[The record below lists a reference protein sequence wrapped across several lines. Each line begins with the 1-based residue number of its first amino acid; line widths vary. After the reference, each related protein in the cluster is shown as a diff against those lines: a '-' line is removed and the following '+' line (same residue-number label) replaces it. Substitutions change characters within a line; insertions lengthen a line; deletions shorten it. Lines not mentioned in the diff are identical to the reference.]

1 MGIREKVEVAFLRG
15 QAGGR
20 VGLLQGMLIPL
31 SLIYQLV
38 MTVRSF
44 LYANGLIASRR
55 LVRPV
60 ISVGNLTAG
69 GTGKTP
75 LVIHMVRHLS
85 SQGLGLAV
93 LSRGYKGKP
102 AQAVNTVSDLK
113 GIRLGVRESGDEPYL
128 MAGKL
133 PGTPVLVGKD
143 RFALGSEAILRFDP
157 DCLIL
162 DDGFQHLSLSRECN
176 IILLDGEFP
185 FGNGLCLPSGS
196 LREGVSAIRRAD
208 LIAISGDPSGEVLS
222 RIRGLAPG
230 VPVHV
235 VRFEASGL
243 RSLPSHE
250 VESLSLLQGKR
261 VMAFAGI
268 ARPERFFRSIER
280 AGAELVHRRSF
291 PDHHPYTGE
300 EAASLFRDGL
310 EHKVDCLITTEKDAV
325 RFPEVPQE
333 LPVFALVLSVEFQDE
348 ERFFGEI
355 QRCLSNFSS
364 LSGLTG

>member
-1 MGIREKVEVAFLRG
+1 MGIREKVVAAFSRG
-15 QAGGR
+15 QASGR
-20 VGLLQGMLIPL
+20 VGLLGMILIPL
-31 SLIYQLV
+31 SLVYQLV
-38 MTVRSF
+38 MAVRSF
-44 LYANGLIASRR
+44 LYAYGLIASRR

-75 LVIHMVRHLS
+75 LVIKIVQHLTL
-85 SQGLGLAV
+85 QGLGFAV
-93 LSRGYKGKP
+93 LSRGYKGKST
-102 AQAVNTVSDLK
+102 QAVNTVSDLA
-113 GIRLGVRESGDEPYL
+113 GIRLGARESGDEPYL

-143 RFALGSEAILRFDP
+143 RFALGNEAILRFDP

-176 IILLDGEFP
+176 ILLLDGEFP

-196 LREGVSAIRRAD
+196 LREGASAIRRAD
-208 LIAISGDPSGEVLS
+208 LIAVTGEPSEAVLS
-222 RIRGLAPG
+222 RIRSLAPG
-230 VPVHV
+230 VPLHI
-235 VRFEASGL
+235 VRFTASGL
-243 RSLPSHE
+243 RRLPSYE
-250 VESLSLLQGKR
+250 VEPLSMLQGKR

-268 ARPERFFRSIER
+268 ARPERFFRSIEG

-291 PDHHPYTGE
+291 PDHYPYSSE
-300 EAASLFRDGL
+300 EAASLFSDGL

-333 LPVFALVLSVEFQDE
+333 LPLFALVLSVELHDPDG
-348 ERFFGEI
+348 FFGEVR
-355 QRCLSNFSS
+355 RCLS
-364 LSGLTG
+364 LAKPEG

>member
-1 MGIREKVEVAFLRG
+1 MGIREKVVVAFSREQTSG
-15 QAGGR
+15 WVA
-20 VGLLQGMLIPL
+20 LLQRILIPL
-31 SLIYQLV
+31 SLIYQLA
-38 MTVRSF
+38 MSVRSF
-44 LYANGLIASRR
+44 LYAYGLIASRR

-75 LVIHMVRHLS
+75 LVIKVVQHLTL
-85 SQGLGLAV
+85 QGLGFAV
-93 LSRGYKGKP
+93 LSRGYKGKST
-102 AQAVNTVSDLK
+102 QAVNTVSDPK
-113 GIRLGVRESGDEPYL
+113 GIRLGARESGDEPYL
-128 MAGKL
+128 MAEKL
-133 PGTPVLVGKD
+133 PGTPVLVGRD
-143 RFALGSEAILRFDP
+143 RFALGREAVLRFDP

-162 DDGFQHLSLSRECN
+162 DDGFQHFALRRECN
-176 IILLDGEFP
+176 ILLLDGEHP

-208 LIAISGDPSGEVLS
+208 LIAINGNPSVEVLS
-222 RIRGLAPG
+222 RIIGLAPG
-230 VPVHV
+230 VPVYI

-243 RSLPSHE
+243 RRLPSHE

-280 AGAELVHRRSF
+280 TGAELIHKKSF

-310 EHKVDCLITTEKDAV
+310 EHHAECLVTTEKDAV
-325 RFPEVPQE
+325 RFPEGPQD
-333 LPVFALVLSVEFQDE
+333 LPLFALVLSVEFQDR
-348 ERFFGEI
+348 ERFFGEV
-355 QRCLSNFSS
+355 RRRLS
-364 LSGLTG
+364 LAKPEG